1 MPGKPIC
8 VKLFGCYKQRGIA
21 QVYVVGTAGH
31 VDHGKSTLVKAL
43 TGIDPD
49 RLEEEKRREMTID
62 LGFAWLKLPSGNE
75 ISIVDVPGHER
86 FIKNMLAGVGG
97 FDAALLVIAADEGIM
112 PQTEEHLAILNLL
125 QVERGLVALTKRD
138 MVDEEWLELVTDE
151 VKAKLAG
158 SVLANA
164 PIVPVSARTGQ
175 GLKEL
180 VAILEEI
187 LQNTTLRPDIGKP
200 RLPIDRVF
208 SVTGFGTV
216 VTGTLIEGSLRVGQE
231 VELMPGNLKSRVRGL
246 QMHKTKAE
254 IAAPG
259 NRVAVNLTGL
269 EVSDLQRGMV
279 LTVPG
284 WLHATDLVDVRL
296 HLLPDLPVEITQNS
310 RFDFFSGAVE
320 ATAGITILDKE
331 KILPGEEGLLQL
343 RLSEPLALA
352 KNDRFILRLP
362 SPSQTVG
369 GGIVID
375 PQPRRHKRFQAQV
388 IQTLQTLEKGTPA
401 EVLLQTLNSDS
412 GLPRDLKALS
422 EATKLPSPILQE
434 ALEQLVAQNSTLILG
449 DAFYTGLAAWQR
461 IADKSVALL
470 RQFHAQFP
478 LKRGM
483 GREEL
488 KSKLAIG
495 SPKIFNLLLAR
506 LLSEQV
512 LIESEG
518 KGGGGMALSL
528 PGSAVQFNPA
538 QQKQV
543 DTLLAAFRQNPYSP
557 PSISELGTDLNIVA
571 ALVDDGRIKKVSDS
585 LYFIN
590 EAYETMV
597 SLILKRLDE
606 QGKIT
611 LAEVRDMFGNSRK
624 YVQSL
629 LEHLDEIKLTQRVGD
644 ERVRRK

>member
-1 MPGKPIC
+1 
-8 VKLFGCYKQRGIA
+8 
-21 QVYVVGTAGH
+21 VYVVGTAGH

-125 QVERGLVALTKRD
+125 QVERGLVALTKCD

-180 VAILEEI
+180 VATLEEI
-187 LQNTTLRPDIGKP
+187 LQNTTSRPDIGKP

-216 VTGTLIEGSLRVGQE
+216 VTGTLVEGSLRVGQE
-231 VELMPGNLKSRVRGL
+231 VEIMPGSLKSRVRGL

-254 IAAPG
+254 ISAPG

-269 EVSDLQRGMV
+269 EVSDLRRGMV
-279 LTVPG
+279 LTVPD

-296 HLLPDLPVEITQNS
+296 HLLPDSPVEITQNS
-310 RFDFFSGAVE
+310 RFDFFSGAAE
-320 ATAGITILDKE
+320 ALAGVTILDKE

-434 ALEQLVAQNSTLILG
+434 ALAQLVAQNSTLILG

-461 IADKSVALL
+461 IADKSVVLL

-518 KGGGGMALSL
+518 KGGGGMVLSL
-528 PGSAVQFNPA
+528 PGFAVQFNPA

-557 PSISELGTDLNIVA
+557 PSFSELGTDLNIVA

-585 LYFIN
+585 LYFTSD
-590 EAYETMV
+590 AYETMV